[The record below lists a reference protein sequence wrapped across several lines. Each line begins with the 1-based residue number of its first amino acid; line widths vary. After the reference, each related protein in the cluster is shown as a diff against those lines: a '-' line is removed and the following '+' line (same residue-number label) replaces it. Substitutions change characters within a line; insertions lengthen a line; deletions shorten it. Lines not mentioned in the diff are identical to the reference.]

1 MKVFVTGGT
10 GFIGGEVVRQLR
22 DRGDDVVCLV
32 RTPEKAGKLTELGCE
47 LISGDLG
54 DGDAI
59 LWAGPGHQDYRDI
72 RGVRTPYS
80 ARELARRAL
89 ADAGWPV
96 TEPHWPVPYPA
107 DSTPLSD
114 PKRDWR

>member
-1 MKVFVTGGT
+1 MPQGA
-10 GFIGGEVVRQLR
+10 
-22 DRGDDVVCLV
+22 RGARPDADIREFSPPERAIREAVELV
-32 RTPEKAGKLTELGCE
+32 
-47 LISGDLG
+47 G

-89 ADAGWPV
+89 RDRGWPV
-96 TEPHWPVPYPA
+96 PEPRWPVPYP
-107 DSTPLSD
+107 DDRTPDSD
-114 PKRDWR
+114 PLRPSR